1 MSVILH
7 FDAWKLGLLFFVL
20 MLGSGWLGAMSRP
33 SAGDAAKGENTR
45 IPDASIALF
54 ALLLA
59 FTFSGA
65 SDRYENRKGFLLDEA
80 IAIGDFA
87 TTASMLESPEREQ
100 IRHELIDY
108 VKERLAF
115 GRVHIDSPEMEDV
128 ANRSREIQ
136 SNIQSILREVITA
149 KKSTTIHTPLLNGFN
164 GITMTHDKAFY
175 GSRNQVSDT
184 IILLLVTFG
193 LISAFMTGRFGVSRD
208 RSSRLL
214 PSMTWIVVYTVLV
227 TAVFTVIM
235 DLEQPHRGVMKNSK
249 VPLTDLLTAL
259 QQP

>member
-108 VKERLAF
+108 VK
-115 GRVHIDSPEMEDV
+115 
-128 ANRSREIQ
+128 
-136 SNIQSILREVITA
+136 
-149 KKSTTIHTPLLNGFN
+149 
-164 GITMTHDKAFY
+164 
-175 GSRNQVSDT
+175 
-184 IILLLVTFG
+184 
-193 LISAFMTGRFGVSRD
+193 
-208 RSSRLL
+208 
-214 PSMTWIVVYTVLV
+214 
-227 TAVFTVIM
+227 
-235 DLEQPHRGVMKNSK
+235 
-249 VPLTDLLTAL
+249 
-259 QQP
+259 